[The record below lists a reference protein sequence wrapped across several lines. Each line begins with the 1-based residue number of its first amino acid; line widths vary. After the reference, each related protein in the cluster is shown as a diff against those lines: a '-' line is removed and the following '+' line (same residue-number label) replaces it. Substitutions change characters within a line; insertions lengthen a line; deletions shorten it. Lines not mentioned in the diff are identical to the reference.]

1 MRIGARL
8 LLVAGA
14 FGLATLLQSAPAGA
28 HTCSSACNQV
38 RRACNS
44 VAKAGSKVEFALCA
58 DGRDACRTACE
69 IDNSVCVQVCLDAN
83 DACVLGCGDQT
94 CLDGCVAAFAACPDE
109 CPDCCNAARTT
120 CRDIAKDA
128 RTAARLLCTDSRT
141 TCNETCVS
149 VDGNCVRSCVRT
161 RRGLEADAKRSANAC
176 KNGCTGGPD
185 RRACM
190 RSCRKI
196 LNQQFQLFSN
206 QEAVC
211 IGTTCIRQ

>member
-1 MRIGARL
+1 MRFSTRIGIRL
-8 LLVAGA
+8 FLVAAA
-14 FGLATLLQSAPAGA
+14 FGLASLLQAAPADA
-28 HTCSSACNQV
+28 HTCTSACNQV

-69 IDNSVCVQVCLDAN
+69 IDNSVCVQAC
-83 DACVLGCGDQT
+83 DACVVGCAGDPT
-94 CLDGCVAAFAACPDE
+94 CLDGCAACPTE

-128 RTAARLLCTDSRT
+128 RAAARLLCTDSRT

-149 VDGNCVRSCVRT
+149 VDGNCVRRCVRT
-161 RRGLEADAKRSANAC
+161 RRGLEADAKRTANAC
-176 KNGCTGGPD
+176 KNACTGGPD

-211 IGTTCIRQ
+211 IGTTCIR